1 MNISRTVCATLI
13 AGAVISSS
21 GPALAQVEAARAEI
35 ARESATA
42 SRLIREPRSET
53 SGVAPLP
60 SAEANAEFGEM
71 VVIQKQA
78 AFDPWRVEFDIQGD
92 YTDNVALA
100 PRRVDDYILRAG
112 VEASYLNRIAGNW
125 SAEITLGQD
134 FVRYDQYDSL
144 DFDMSKV
151 SAGVATKLP
160 WLGNATLLARYQF
173 EYLTE
178 SGFGS
183 RILSSQSMTFGLIK
197 SWKVADGQRLY
208 LGFLSEPDISVDP
221 EISLRHENGL
231 YAGWS
236 VKLTEKLTA
245 RLAGRASYYSSPN
258 ADRHDWNYQARI
270 SATYALTDWASIGAS
285 SSMMWN
291 HSSRNR
297 YDYRNLLA
305 GAFVGMEIQF

>member
-1 MNISRTVCATLI
+1 MIGLLASLVRPV
-13 AGAVISSS
+13 
-21 GPALAQVEAARAEI
+21 LAQVEAARAEI
-35 ARESATA
+35 ARESVAAT
-42 SRLIREPRSET
+42 RLIKEPRSQPAQ
-53 SGVAPLP
+53 VAPLP

-78 AFDPWRVEFDIQGD
+78 AFDPWRVELDIQGD

-100 PRRVDDYILRAG
+100 PRRVDDFILRAG
-112 VEASYLNRIAGNW
+112 LEASYVNRIAGHWN
-125 SAEITLGQD
+125 AELFLGQD
-134 FVRYDQYDSL
+134 FVRYDRYDSL

-151 SAGVATKLP
+151 GVGLSTKLP
-160 WLGNATLLARYQF
+160 WLGNTTLLARYQF

-183 RILSSQSMTFGLIK
+183 RILSSQSMTIGLVK
-197 SWKVADGQRLY
+197 SWKVAEGQKFY
-208 LGFLSEPDISVDP
+208 LGFLSEPDLSVDP
-221 EISLRHENGL
+221 QISMRHENGL
-231 YAGWS
+231 HAGWS
-236 VKLTEKLTA
+236 IRLTEKLTA

-258 ADRHDWNYQARI
+258 ADRQDWNYQARL

-285 SSMMWN
+285 TSMMWN

-305 GAFVGMEIQF
+305 GAFLGLEVQF